1 MPTTERRHLIVAAT
15 AAAIAITILLALD
28 VAPGR
33 GASRATGTTSA
44 MVGATS
50 HLGYACSAAPGY
62 GWPVRPFHRA
72 HAIRGSFGDPRIG
85 LAPSGVGLTYAFH
98 TGVDVVAAD
107 GTPVYATLTG
117 TVMLSRKSE
126 NVVWILDGRG
136 TTFSFWHVV
145 PAVHSGDS
153 VTAYETIIGH
163 VQKPWGH
170 VHFAELR
177 DRVYLN
183 PLRAGAMGP
192 YTDHTPPEVATV
204 TLEHRAHPVPLDR
217 AHGSLDVIAQV
228 DDPPAHAI
236 AAPWDGLA
244 VMPAEVRWRL
254 RGPDGAGTDWATAL
268 DYTRTIPSG
277 ASYGRIYA
285 QWTRQNHPD
294 KQGRYRVYLSH
305 GLPTRDMPAGRYR
318 VEVEASDLCGN
329 RTSASAWLSLDN
341 RSSL

>member
-1 MPTTERRHLIVAAT
+1 MSTTERRRRLVAAT
-15 AAAIAITILLALD
+15 AATLALTVLLALD
-28 VAPGR
+28 AAPGHS
-33 GASRATGTTSA
+33 ASRAS
-44 MVGATS
+44 GATS
-50 HLGYACSAAPGY
+50 VLTTRLGHACNAAPGY

-85 LAPSGVGLTYAFH
+85 LAPSGLGLTHAFH

-117 TVMLSRKSE
+117 TVMLDHKNA
-126 NVVWILDGRG
+126 NVVWILDGKG
-136 TTFSFWHVV
+136 TTFSYWHVV
-145 PAVHSGDS
+145 PAVDTGDS
-153 VTAYETIIGH
+153 VTAYETIIGR

-177 DRVYLN
+177 DHEYLN
-183 PLRAGAMGP
+183 PLRAGGMGP
-192 YTDHTPPEVATV
+192 YTDRTPPEVATV

-254 RGPDGAGTDWATAL
+254 RGPDGAGTAWATAV
-268 DYTRTIPSG
+268 DYTKTIPSG

-285 QWTRQNHPD
+285 QWTRQNHPG

-305 GLPTRDMPAGRYR
+305 ALPTRDLPAGRYR
-318 VEVEASDLCGN
+318 VEIEASDLCGN
-329 RTSASAWLSLDN
+329 RTVARAWLNLDN
-341 RSSL
+341 GSSL